1 LAKRLAKF
9 PDTNP
14 TTPLSQALFWHL
26 PSRRIPVLLPGALEM
41 ELLNKILRT
50 AVEGGASDVHIKPD
64 SPVVY
69 RINSQLVETE
79 MTQSPTHE
87 WLEKIIKEIVPEHF
101 LPRLEDDREIDFSY
115 FLEGVGRFRTNCFQ
129 QLGKWCL
136 AMRYVVAE
144 VPKIDGLNLPEVIKS
159 IAEEHRGIVLVA
171 GTTGSGKSTTLAG
184 MIDHINTNQKR
195 HIITM
200 EDPVEYVFEDNQCI
214 IEQREVGL
222 DTRSYQH
229 GLKHVMRQDPD
240 VIMIGEMRD
249 AVSFRAAMSASDT
262 GHLVLSTLHTI
273 DAPQSIARVL
283 DFFPSEEREQVRKQ
297 MVGTLKAI
305 IVQRM
310 AVREDDGGV
319 VPAIEIMINT
329 PTVTKLITENRTEK
343 LHAAIETGTDDGM
356 QNFNQSLFQ
365 LVKDGIITKEEALD
379 KASNPQALEMNFKG
393 IFLSEGNRI
402 LN

>member
-1 LAKRLAKF
+1 
-9 PDTNP
+9 
-14 TTPLSQALFWHL
+14 
-26 PSRRIPVLLPGALEM
+26 M
-41 ELLNKILRT
+41 ELFNKILKT

-79 MTQSPTHE
+79 MAQTPTQD
-87 WLEKIIKEIVPEHF
+87 WLDKVIKEIIPEHF
-101 LPRLEDDREIDFSY
+101 LPRLEEDREIDFSY
-115 FLEGVGRFRTNCFQ
+115 FLEGIGRFRTNCFQ

-144 VPKIDGLNLPEVIKS
+144 VPKLESLNLPEIIKS
-159 IAEEHRGIVLVA
+159 IAEEPRGIVLVA

-184 MIDHINTNQKR
+184 MIDHINSTMKR
-195 HIITM
+195 HIITL
-200 EDPVEYVFEDNQCI
+200 EDPVEYVFEDNGCV

-222 DTRSYQH
+222 DTPSYEH

-240 VIMIGEMRD
+240 VIMVGEMRD
-249 AVSFRAAMSASDT
+249 ATSFRAAMSASDT
-262 GHLVLSTLHTI
+262 GHLVMSTLHTI
-273 DAPQSIARVL
+273 DAPQSISRVL
-283 DFFPSEEREQVRKQ
+283 DFFQSEEREQVRKQ

-310 AVREDDGGV
+310 AVREDGGV

-329 PTVTKLITENRTEK
+329 PTITKLISENRTEK

-365 LVKDGIITKEEALD
+365 LVKDGVITKEEALD

-393 IFLSEGNRI
+393 IFLSEGSRI

>member
-1 LAKRLAKF
+1 
-9 PDTNP
+9 
-14 TTPLSQALFWHL
+14 
-26 PSRRIPVLLPGALEM
+26 
-41 ELLNKILRT
+41 
-50 AVEGGASDVHIKPD
+50 
-64 SPVVY
+64 
-69 RINSQLVETE
+69 
-79 MTQSPTHE
+79 
-87 WLEKIIKEIVPEHF
+87 
-101 LPRLEDDREIDFSY
+101 
-115 FLEGVGRFRTNCFQ
+115 
-129 QLGKWCL
+129 
-136 AMRYVVAE
+136 MRYVVAE

-200 EDPVEYVFEDNQCI
+200 EDPVEYVFDDNQCI

-222 DTRSYQH
+222 DTPSYQH

-240 VIMIGEMRD
+240 VIMVGEMRD
-249 AVSFRAAMSASDT
+249 AISFRAAMSAADT

-329 PTVTKLITENRTEK
+329 PTVAKLITENRTEK

-365 LVKDGIITKEEALD
+365 LVKDRIITKEEALD
-379 KASNPQALEMNFKG
+379 KATNPQALEMNFKG
-393 IFLSEGNRI
+393 IFLSEGSRI

>member
-1 LAKRLAKF
+1 
-9 PDTNP
+9 
-14 TTPLSQALFWHL
+14 
-26 PSRRIPVLLPGALEM
+26 M
-41 ELLNKILRT
+41 
-50 AVEGGASDVHIKPD
+50 
-64 SPVVY
+64 
-69 RINSQLVETE
+69 
-79 MTQSPTHE
+79 
-87 WLEKIIKEIVPEHF
+87 EKIIKEIIPEHF
-101 LPRLEDDREIDFSY
+101 LPRLEKDREIDFSY

-144 VPKIDGLNLPEVIKS
+144 VPELDSLNLPEVIKS
-159 IAEEHRGIVLVA
+159 IAEEPRGIVLVA

-184 MIDHINTNQKR
+184 MIDHINTNMKR
-195 HIITM
+195 HIITL
-200 EDPVEYVFEDNQCI
+200 EDPVEYVFEDKGCV

-222 DTRSYQH
+222 DTPSYQN

-249 AVSFRAAMSASDT
+249 ATSFRAAMSASDT
-262 GHLVLSTLHTI
+262 GHLVMSTLHTI
-273 DAPQSIARVL
+273 DAPQSISRVL

-310 AVREDDGGV
+310 AVREDGGV
-319 VPAIEIMINT
+319 IPAIEIMINT
-329 PTVTKLITENRTEK
+329 PTVTKLISENRTEK

-365 LVKDGIITKEEALD
+365 LVKDGIVSKEEALD

-393 IFLSEGNRI
+393 IFLSEGSRI

>member
-1 LAKRLAKF
+1 
-9 PDTNP
+9 
-14 TTPLSQALFWHL
+14 
-26 PSRRIPVLLPGALEM
+26 M
-41 ELLNKILRT
+41 ELFNKILRT

>member
-1 LAKRLAKF
+1 
-9 PDTNP
+9 
-14 TTPLSQALFWHL
+14 
-26 PSRRIPVLLPGALEM
+26 M
-41 ELLNKILRT
+41 ELFNKILKT

-69 RINSQLVETE
+69 RISSQLVETE
-79 MTQSPTHE
+79 MAQTPTQE
-87 WLEKIIKEIVPEHF
+87 WMEKIIKEIIPEHF
-101 LPRLEDDREIDFSY
+101 LPRLEKDREIDFSY

-144 VPKIDGLNLPEVIKS
+144 VPELDSLNLPEVIKS
-159 IAEEHRGIVLVA
+159 IAEEPRGIVLVA

-184 MIDHINTNQKR
+184 MIDHINTNMKR
-195 HIITM
+195 HIITL
-200 EDPVEYVFEDNQCI
+200 EDPVEYVFEDKGCV

-222 DTRSYQH
+222 DTPSYQN

-249 AVSFRAAMSASDT
+249 ATSFRAAMSASDT
-262 GHLVLSTLHTI
+262 GHLVMSTLHTI
-273 DAPQSIARVL
+273 DAPQSISRVL
-283 DFFPSEEREQVRKQ
+283 DFFPSEAREQVRKQ

-310 AVREDDGGV
+310 AVREDGGV
-319 VPAIEIMINT
+319 IPAIEIMINT
-329 PTVTKLITENRTEK
+329 PTVTKLISENRTEK

-365 LVKDGIITKEEALD
+365 LVKDGIVSKEEALD

-393 IFLSEGNRI
+393 IFLSEGSRI

>member
-1 LAKRLAKF
+1 
-9 PDTNP
+9 
-14 TTPLSQALFWHL
+14 
-26 PSRRIPVLLPGALEM
+26 M
-41 ELLNKILRT
+41 ELFNKILKT

-79 MTQSPTHE
+79 MAQTPTQD
-87 WLEKIIKEIVPEHF
+87 WLDKGIKEIIPEHF
-101 LPRLEDDREIDFSY
+101 LPRLEEDREIDFSY
-115 FLEGVGRFRTNCFQ
+115 FLEGIGRFRTNCFQ

-144 VPKIDGLNLPEVIKS
+144 VPKLESLNLPEIIKS
-159 IAEEHRGIVLVA
+159 IAEEPRGIVLVA
-171 GTTGSGKSTTLAG
+171 GATGSGKSTTLAG
-184 MIDHINTNQKR
+184 MIDHINSTMKR
-195 HIITM
+195 HIITL
-200 EDPVEYVFEDNQCI
+200 EDPVEYVFEDNGCV

-222 DTRSYQH
+222 DTPSYEH

-240 VIMIGEMRD
+240 VIMVGEMRD
-249 AVSFRAAMSASDT
+249 ATSFRAAMSASDT
-262 GHLVLSTLHTI
+262 GHLVMSTLHTI
-273 DAPQSIARVL
+273 DAPQSISRVL
-283 DFFPSEEREQVRKQ
+283 DFFQSEEREQVRKQ

-310 AVREDDGGV
+310 AVREDGGV

-329 PTVTKLITENRTEK
+329 PTITKLISENRTEK

-365 LVKDGIITKEEALD
+365 LVKDGVITKEEALD

-393 IFLSEGNRI
+393 IFLSEGSRI

>member
-1 LAKRLAKF
+1 
-9 PDTNP
+9 
-14 TTPLSQALFWHL
+14 
-26 PSRRIPVLLPGALEM
+26 M
-41 ELLNKILRT
+41 ELFNKILKT

-79 MTQSPTHE
+79 MAQTPTQD
-87 WLEKIIKEIVPEHF
+87 WLDKVIKEIIPEHF
-101 LPRLEDDREIDFSY
+101 LPRLEEDREIDFSY
-115 FLEGVGRFRTNCFQ
+115 FLEGIGRFRTNCFQ

-144 VPKIDGLNLPEVIKS
+144 VPKLESLNLPDIIKS
-159 IAEEHRGIVLVA
+159 IAEEPRGIVLVA

-184 MIDHINTNQKR
+184 MIDHINSTMKR
-195 HIITM
+195 HIITL
-200 EDPVEYVFEDNQCI
+200 EDPVEYVFEDNGCV

-222 DTRSYQH
+222 DTPSYEH

-240 VIMIGEMRD
+240 VIMVGEMRD
-249 AVSFRAAMSASDT
+249 ATSFRAAMSASDT
-262 GHLVLSTLHTI
+262 GHLVMSTLHTI
-273 DAPQSIARVL
+273 DAPQSISRVL
-283 DFFPSEEREQVRKQ
+283 DFFQAEEREQVRKQ

-310 AVREDDGGV
+310 AVRDDGGV

-329 PTVTKLITENRTEK
+329 PTITKLISENRTEK

-365 LVKDGIITKEEALD
+365 LVKDGVITKEEALD

-393 IFLSEGNRI
+393 IFLSEGSRI

>member
-1 LAKRLAKF
+1 
-9 PDTNP
+9 
-14 TTPLSQALFWHL
+14 
-26 PSRRIPVLLPGALEM
+26 M
-41 ELLNKILRT
+41 ELFNKILKT

-79 MTQSPTHE
+79 MAQTPTQD
-87 WLEKIIKEIVPEHF
+87 WLDKVIKEIIPEHF
-101 LPRLEDDREIDFSY
+101 LPRLEEDREIDFSY
-115 FLEGVGRFRTNCFQ
+115 FLEGIGRFRTNCFQ

-144 VPKIDGLNLPEVIKS
+144 VPKLESLNLPEVIKS
-159 IAEEHRGIVLVA
+159 IAEEPRGIVLVA

-184 MIDHINTNQKR
+184 MIDHINSTMKR
-195 HIITM
+195 HIITL
-200 EDPVEYVFEDNQCI
+200 EDPVEYVFEDKGCV

-222 DTRSYQH
+222 DTPSYEH

-240 VIMIGEMRD
+240 VIMVGEMRD
-249 AVSFRAAMSASDT
+249 ATSFRAAMSASDT
-262 GHLVLSTLHTI
+262 GHLVMSTLHTI
-273 DAPQSIARVL
+273 DAPQSISRVL
-283 DFFPSEEREQVRKQ
+283 DFFQTEEREQVRKQ

-310 AVREDDGGV
+310 AVREDGGV

-329 PTVTKLITENRTEK
+329 PTITKLISENRTEK

-365 LVKDGIITKEEALD
+365 LVKDGVITKEEALD

-393 IFLSEGNRI
+393 IFLSEGSRI

>member
-1 LAKRLAKF
+1 
-9 PDTNP
+9 
-14 TTPLSQALFWHL
+14 
-26 PSRRIPVLLPGALEM
+26 M
-41 ELLNKILRT
+41 ELFNKILKT

-79 MTQSPTHE
+79 MAQTPTQD
-87 WLEKIIKEIVPEHF
+87 WLDKVIKEIIPEHF
-101 LPRLEDDREIDFSY
+101 LPRLEEDREIDFSY
-115 FLEGVGRFRTNCFQ
+115 FLEGIGRFRTNCFQ

-144 VPKIDGLNLPEVIKS
+144 VPKLESLNLPDVIKS
-159 IAEEHRGIVLVA
+159 IAEEPRGIVLVA

-184 MIDHINTNQKR
+184 MIDHINSTMKR
-195 HIITM
+195 HIITL
-200 EDPVEYVFEDNQCI
+200 EDPVEYVFEDNGCV

-222 DTRSYQH
+222 DTPSYEH

-240 VIMIGEMRD
+240 VIMVGEMRD
-249 AVSFRAAMSASDT
+249 ATSFRAAMSASDT
-262 GHLVLSTLHTI
+262 GHLVMSTLHTI
-273 DAPQSIARVL
+273 DAPQSISRVL
-283 DFFPSEEREQVRKQ
+283 DFFQAEEREQVRKQ

-310 AVREDDGGV
+310 AVREDGGV

-329 PTVTKLITENRTEK
+329 PTITKLISENRTEK

-393 IFLSEGNRI
+393 IFLSEGSRI

>member
-1 LAKRLAKF
+1 
-9 PDTNP
+9 
-14 TTPLSQALFWHL
+14 
-26 PSRRIPVLLPGALEM
+26 M
-41 ELLNKILRT
+41 ELFNKILKT

-79 MTQSPTHE
+79 MAQTPTQD
-87 WLEKIIKEIVPEHF
+87 WLDKIIKEIIPEHF
-101 LPRLEDDREIDFSY
+101 LPRLEEDREIDFSY
-115 FLEGVGRFRTNCFQ
+115 FLEGIGRFRTNCFQ

-144 VPKIDGLNLPEVIKS
+144 VPKLESLNLPEIIKS
-159 IAEEHRGIVLVA
+159 IAEEPRGIVLVA

-184 MIDHINTNQKR
+184 MIDHINSTMKR
-195 HIITM
+195 HIITL
-200 EDPVEYVFEDNQCI
+200 EDPVEYVFEDNGCV

-222 DTRSYQH
+222 DTPSYEH

-240 VIMIGEMRD
+240 VIMVGEMRD
-249 AVSFRAAMSASDT
+249 ATSFRAAMSASDT
-262 GHLVLSTLHTI
+262 GHLVMSTLHTI
-273 DAPQSIARVL
+273 DAPQSISRVL
-283 DFFPSEEREQVRKQ
+283 DFFQAEEREQVRKQ

-310 AVREDDGGV
+310 AVRDDGGV

-329 PTVTKLITENRTEK
+329 PTITKLISENRTEK

-365 LVKDGIITKEEALD
+365 LVKDGVITKEEALD

-393 IFLSEGNRI
+393 IFLSEGSRI